1 MSYGPLEQ
9 AFINA
14 AELMRAGANMV
25 KLEGGNWLC
34 ETVKILTECTVPVC
48 GHLGLTPQ
56 SVNVFGGYK
65 VQGRD
70 KQAGM
75 QLLVLAYVPARL
87 ARQIT
92 EVPSIPVISVGA
104 GNATDEQILVMHDVL
119 GIIGDHTPRFAK
131 NFLAYTAAIS
141 ARQCGNISRK

>member
-1 MSYGPLEQ
+1 MSYATLAQ
-9 AFINA
+9 TFTNA

-34 ETVKILTECTVPVC
+34 ETVKMLTECAVPVC
-48 GHLGLTPQ
+48 GYFGLTPQ

-75 QLLVLAYVPARL
+75 QLLVLAYVP
-87 ARQIT
+87 
-92 EVPSIPVISVGA
+92 
-104 GNATDEQILVMHDVL
+104 
-119 GIIGDHTPRFAK
+119 
-131 NFLAYTAAIS
+131 
-141 ARQCGNISRK
+141 